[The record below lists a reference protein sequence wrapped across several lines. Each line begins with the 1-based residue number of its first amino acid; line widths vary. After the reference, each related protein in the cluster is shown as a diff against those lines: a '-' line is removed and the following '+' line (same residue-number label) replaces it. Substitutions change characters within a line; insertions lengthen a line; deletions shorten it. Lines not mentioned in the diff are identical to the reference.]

1 MRLFRG
7 HPVRLGVL
15 LCVLAGGLYAVQ
27 PVLGQLA
34 FDAGAST
41 SGMLAW
47 RYVIAVVVLG
57 AIAGRRLLSISWR
70 WALGAF
76 AMGLLIYAP
85 DAALFFLAVERTS
98 APMAS
103 LLHYGHLAI
112 VVGAAAAFGRERLT
126 PRRSFALTAVLGGV
140 VLVAGAAA
148 SPDLL
153 GVTAGI
159 LAAVLYSVF
168 VLFSDRLLAAAHPV
182 VLGTLLSAGAG
193 TGFLL
198 AGAATGTLT
207 AVGGLPGLGISAAM
221 ALLGTGLAGTALL
234 GGIRRV
240 GPGTA
245 SLLVTIEVP
254 ATVAL
259 GALVLDVR
267 LNAAQLAGAALVMV
281 ALLVLQFP
289 VTALRRLASRRRP
302 AVGEVLPSV
311 GPVALGGEA
320 AVP

>member
-1 MRLFRG
+1 M
-7 HPVRLGVL
+7 P
-15 LCVLAGGLYAVQ
+15 A
-27 PVLGQLA
+27 
-34 FDAGAST
+34 
-41 SGMLAW
+41 
-47 RYVIAVVVLG
+47 
-57 AIAGRRLLSISWR
+57 RR
-70 WALGAF
+70 
-76 AMGLLIYAP
+76 
-85 DAALFFLAVERTS
+85 
-98 APMAS
+98 
-103 LLHYGHLAI
+103 
-112 VVGAAAAFGRERLT
+112 
-126 PRRSFALTAVLGGV
+126 
-140 VLVAGAAA
+140 
-148 SPDLL
+148 
-153 GVTAGI
+153 
-159 LAAVLYSVF
+159 
-168 VLFSDRLLAAAHPV
+168 
-182 VLGTLLSAGAG
+182 
-193 TGFLL
+193 FLL

-302 AVGEVLPSV
+302 AVTEVLPSV